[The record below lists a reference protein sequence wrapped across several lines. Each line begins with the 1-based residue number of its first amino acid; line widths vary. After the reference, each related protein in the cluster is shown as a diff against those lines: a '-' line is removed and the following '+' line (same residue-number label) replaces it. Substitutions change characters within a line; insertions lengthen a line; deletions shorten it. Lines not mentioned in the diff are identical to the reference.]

1 MGTPIDFGLDIGQEI
16 YIGLGKFG
24 KRINI
29 GHGNFAKNNKRK
41 T

>member
-1 MGTPIDFGLDIGQEI
+1 MGTPVDFGLDTGQGI
-16 YIGLGKFG
+16 NVGLEKFG

-29 GHGNFAKNNKRK
+29 GHGKFAKNNKRK

>member
-1 MGTPIDFGLDIGQEI
+1 MGTTVDFGLDIGQEI
-16 YIGLGKFG
+16 NIGLGKFG

-29 GHGNFAKNNKRK
+29 GHGKFAKNNKRK